1 MAVKG
6 LTPQLAETGRIK
18 IGEKGEVKT
27 SSQGKQFMQP
37 RKLDHFLVTTM
48 QRDAAGRLMP
58 DAALMARLKPE
69 GGKITEIPVRLL
81 YDHIDLNFQT
91 RYACYRGNRCWCS
104 GDGEWAQRF
113 GEGRVDDATV
123 EPGFRQ
129 AKGSEYGRVPCPCE
143 RQDPFYTG
151 QDRCKILGTL
161 QVLLEGTD
169 RIGGVWKF
177 RTTSWNTVNAV
188 LSSLAL
194 IKTITGGPLA
204 GIPLH
209 LVLSPKTVTVP
220 TTGQNLVVYVVSLE
234 YRGPETQLAE
244 LGYNIAR
251 RRLEHQ
257 VRMEQIEAE
266 ARRLLLPPHAETP
279 EEQAETGAEFYPE
292 GAAEAAANEGADAT
306 KSVAPAD
313 GDVAAHE
320 KTGPH
325 PDLNRDLAGLEGPGI
340 TFPDLMEMVRQNG
353 VEIMTPM
360 AVRSHKSP
368 TVYGVVEKAYRLDS
382 GKPVLEVAF
391 PVNLEELSDG
401 LTPEMVI
408 KAFGDAGIE
417 VKAVQP
423 QGREGINVTELP
435 DQGNGVL
442 RVEIAPGEQPSA
454 DADNHLKGKKRR
466 LKPAPAQGE
475 GPASLF

>member
-6 LTPQLAETGRIK
+6 LTPQLAERGKIK
-18 IGEKGEVKT
+18 IGEKGEMKT
-27 SSQGKQFMQP
+27 SSQGKQFAQP
-37 RKLDHFLVTTM
+37 RKLDHFLITTL

-58 DAALMARLKPE
+58 DTDLLSRLQPE
-69 GGKITEIPVRLL
+69 GGKLTEIPVRLL
-81 YDHIDLNFQT
+81 YDDIDLNFMT

-104 GDGEWAQRF
+104 GDGEAALRL
-113 GEGRVDDATV
+113 GEGEVSDRDNPGRVR
-123 EPGFRQ
+123 P
-129 AKGSEYGRVPCPCE
+129 AKDNEYGQVPCPCG

-161 QVLLEGTD
+161 QVLIEGTD

-177 RTTSWNTVNAV
+177 RTTSWNTVNAI

-220 TTGQNLVVYVVSLE
+220 TTGQNMVVYVVSLE
-234 YRGPETQLAE
+234 YRGPEPQLAE

-257 VRMEQIEAE
+257 VRMEQVEAE
-266 ARRLLLPPHAETP
+266 ARRLLLPPHAEPP

-292 GAAEAAANEGADAT
+292 GAAEAATKEGTDAIQG
-306 KSVAPAD
+306 VAPAD
-313 GDVAAHE
+313 GDVAAQE
-320 KTGPH
+320 KNGPH

-340 TFPDLMEMVRQNG
+340 TFPDLMEMVRQKG
-353 VEIMTPM
+353 VDIVTPM

-368 TVYGVVEKAYRLDS
+368 AVYGVVEKAYRLDS
-382 GKPVLEVAF
+382 GKPGLEIAF
-391 PVNLEELSDG
+391 PPNLEELSDG

-423 QGREGINVTELP
+423 GQGREGVKVTELP

-442 RVEIAPGEQPSA
+442 RVEIGPDGEEPPTPP
-454 DADNHLKGKKRR
+454 DKKK
-466 LKPAPAQGE
+466 KPKPTPAQGE